1 MHIDCVFVRSIE
13 EAAAASFPHS
23 PAGTATGIGTGILE
37 SRAGGVL
44 FDKQGLA
51 ASY

>member
-1 MHIDCVFVRSIE
+1 MSLSGRSKRQLPPPL
-13 EAAAASFPHS
+13 PHS

-44 FDKQGLA
+44 FDKQARLG
-51 ASY
+51 S